1 MREGGGPVDGGDG
14 TGGGQGCCTGWRTG
28 LWRGE
33 TESEADGAAAEDAG
47 EEDGMKQGC
56 RLLGGKRARGCCPG
70 RASIGG
76 GVSEARRVAQTPLS
90 SPKGLVMSCSS
101 PKALGLGDRRG
112 SGEAAAEPKGQ
123 RAHLNACRQAG
134 RVGGRVAGRV

>member
-90 SPKGLVMSCSS
+90 SPK
-101 PKALGLGDRRG
+101 ARG
-112 SGEAAAEPKGQ
+112 SGNVLFEPKGSGSG
-123 RAHLNACRQAG
+123 RQAG
-134 RVGGRVAGRV
+134 LRRGGSGA